1 MDDSGDWP
9 SDGLRTRE
17 VAADPALDR
26 LVRLA
31 AGRFAAAVAVV
42 VLVDADRQ
50 WLKAGVG
57 VGPGAFSAAGSIAAA
72 SAMSCAMIGVDDTAC
87 DSRFASD
94 ALAMQTSARFCAAAP
109 IYGAGGGSIGALVI
123 MDPTP
128 RPVSPMDLSD
138 LETLAGLVGDG
149 LERRRRQLSDE
160 MTEAP
165 YRALVELALSAIIVI
180 DETGTVRAA
189 NPATEQLFGVTAT
202 DILGR
207 NVRSLMPEPHRSGH
221 QGYIERYLAT
231 GERRILGAGR
241 EVEGLRAEGSTFPM
255 NLRIVEWRN
264 PAGVRFFT
272 GVARDLSKE
281 KAAERALVEARN
293 AATQARE
300 RLEDAIDALPE
311 GFGLFDAEDCL
322 IAVNARVRAL
332 YSGIS
337 SELLEGARYEDLL
350 RATVERGMFKLPP
363 GIDLGTWIQE
373 RLAYHRNPEGVEEIE
388 LANGRWVRFQ
398 ECGTRDGGRVGL
410 RIDITEVKR
419 REEELRLSMEAAE
432 AASRAKTQFLATMSH
447 ELRTPLNAVIGF
459 SQLLLS
465 GIAGEMPD
473 SASGYVA
480 LIAKSGEHL
489 IEIIDEV
496 LDLARIET
504 GELSLKRRRVDVA
517 LLLATI
523 VEEAR
528 EQAENSGIGLTLEH
542 VEAIPEMHADPIRL
556 KQIVAELVANGIKF
570 TPNGGVRVSAIL
582 DEDAGQ
588 ISILVSDTGIG
599 MRREDIAT
607 ALAPFAQVDAGLDR
621 RFEGCGLGLSL
632 AARLTALHGGEL
644 TIDSVPD
651 VGTRVQVRLPLGAPG
666 AWLDDATVT
675 N

>member
-1 MDDSGDWP
+1 MDERRPGD
-9 SDGLRTRE
+9 LRTLD
-17 VAADPALDR
+17 AAAEPEFDS

-42 VLVDADRQ
+42 ILSDGDRQ
-50 WLKAGVG
+50 RLEARVG
-57 VGPGAFSAAGSIAAA
+57 VGPRTYPAAGSIAAA
-72 SAMSCAMIGVDDTAC
+72 SAETGAAIWTEDASR

-94 ALAMQTSARFCAAAP
+94 ALVLETAARFCAAAP
-109 IYGAGGGSIGALVI
+109 IYGAGGGSIGALLV

-128 RPVSPMDLSD
+128 RSVSPTDLGD
-138 LETLAGLVGDG
+138 LQTLAGLVGDR

-165 YRALVELALSAIIVI
+165 YRALVELSISAIIVI
-180 DETGTVRAA
+180 DEKGIIRAA
-189 NPATEQLFGVTAT
+189 NPATEQVFGVLGVT
-202 DILGR
+202 IIGR
-207 NVRSLMPEPHRSGH
+207 NIRVLMPEPDRSGH
-221 QGYIERYLAT
+221 QGYIERYLET
-231 GERRILGAGR
+231 GERRILGTGR
-241 EVEGLRAEGSTFPM
+241 EVEGLRADGSVFPM
-255 NLRIVEWRN
+255 SLRIVEWRN

-293 AATQARE
+293 AATAARE

-311 GFGLFDAEDCL
+311 GFGLFDADDHL

-332 YSGIS
+332 YSGIRGD
-337 SELLEGARYEDLL
+337 LLEGARYEDLL
-350 RATVERGMFKLPP
+350 RATVERGLFKLPH
-363 GIDLGTWIQE
+363 GTDTETWVEE
-373 RLAYHRNPEGVEEIE
+373 RLAYHRDPEGVEEIE

-398 ECGTRDGGRVGL
+398 ERVTRDGGRVGL
-410 RIDITEVKR
+410 RIDITGAKQ
-419 REEELRLSMEAAE
+419 REQELRRSMEAAE
-432 AASRAKTQFLATMSH
+432 AASRSKTQFLATMSH
-447 ELRTPLNAVIGF
+447 ELRTPLNAIIGF

-465 GIAGEMPD
+465 GITGPVPD
-473 SASGYVA
+473 GTAEYVK
-480 LIAKSGEHL
+480 LIAQSGEHL
-489 IEIIDEV
+489 IEIINEV

-504 GELSLKRRRVDVA
+504 GELTLNRQQLDVA
-517 LLLATI
+517 RLLTTV

-528 EQAENSGIGLTLEH
+528 EQAERRGITLALDH
-542 VEAIPEMHADPIRL
+542 VDAVPEMRGDPIRL

-570 TPNGGVRVSAIL
+570 TASGGVRVAASL
-582 DEDAGQ
+582 DKGAGQ
-588 ISILVSDTGIG
+588 VTILVSDTGIG

-651 VGTRVQVRLPLGAPG
+651 VGTRVRVRLPLGERG
-666 AWLDDATVT
+666 AWMDDAGVPR
-675 N
+675 